1 MASIE
6 DVQIWPEPA
15 ALPEVVVIVVIF
27 LVVVVVVV
35 DVAVVVV
42 VSRRSIRGVVV
53 VCQWDEKLLALPNS
67 IRKC

>member
-15 ALPEVVVIVVIF
+15 ALPEVVVIVVI
-27 LVVVVVVV
+27 VVIVVV
-35 DVAVVVV
+35 DVVVVVV